1 MISNTSEVA
10 IATNGDLILTLNSK
24 DDGGEYTCEAINEV
38 AMATSSVAI
47 TVHVHPSTSVTME
60 TVTTLLGQTAEL
72 ECVATGNP
80 PPIVTWYKDTRV
92 LTDLDERVSLLGG
105 LLRIAIVTVDDE
117 GVYTCTAVNSVGIA
131 SSDVQLIVYGE
142 GEGLCSGGEG
152 LCSGRGRGCAVGG
165 GAMQWG
171 GGAVQWEGE
180 GLCSGG
186 RGCAVGGRGCA
197 W

>member
-24 DDGGEYTCEAINEV
+24 DDGGEYTCEAVNEV

-47 TVHVHPSTSVTME
+47 TVHVHPSTSATME

-80 PPIVTWYKDTRV
+80 PPIVTWYRGTQV
-92 LTDLDERVSLLGG
+92 LTDLDGRVSLLGG
-105 LLRIAIVTVDDE
+105 LLRIAIVTLDDE
-117 GVYTCTAVNSVGIA
+117 GVYTCTAVNSVGTA

-142 GEGLCSGGEG
+142 GEGLCS
-152 LCSGRGRGCAVGG
+152 
-165 GAMQWG
+165 
-171 GGAVQWEGE
+171 EGE
-180 GLCSGG
+180 GLCVVRG
-186 RGCAVGGRGCA
+186 RGCGGEGEGLCVVRGRDCV